1 MTRPWL
7 EPLPE
12 AAAQGTRLDVAAA
25 IPVIET
31 DRLTLRAPRLED
43 WTILEPIWTT
53 DRARYIGGPFN
64 GEDAW
69 LDFNQ
74 AIAGWL
80 FRGIG
85 GMTITD
91 RDSGAVLG
99 LAGFFFDYG
108 DSELELGWLL
118 TEAAEGHGIAFEAA
132 TALREYGFGALGP
145 TEFVSFVNVENT
157 RSVALAERLGA
168 QRDAEPRVDADGGL
182 TFVFRHRQEDQ
193 K

>member
-1 MTRPWL
+1 MTRRWL

-43 WTILEPIWTT
+43 WTMLEPIWTT
-53 DRARYIGGPFN
+53 DRG
-64 GEDAW
+64 
-69 LDFNQ
+69 
-74 AIAGWL
+74 
-80 FRGIG
+80 
-85 GMTITD
+85 
-91 RDSGAVLG
+91 SGAVLG

-132 TALREYGFGALGP
+132 TALREYGFAALGP